1 MGRAAGPRR
10 KGGLLFHDSQD
21 QLESSESEQVGN
33 DAQKSPRP
41 GVQAGVGHGVE
52 PLEEVKGLL
61 GKGLEDT
68 VSWKLGK
75 GIMKRTP
82 LEQEGI
88 RSKAPVWAG
97 SRPLPQ
103 GEQPSN

>member
-1 MGRAAGPRR
+1 MRR
-10 KGGLLFHDSQD
+10 KGGLLFHYSQYM
-21 QLESSESEQVGN
+21 QG
-33 DAQKSPRP
+33 
-41 GVQAGVGHGVE
+41 GVGHGAE

-88 RSKAPVWAG
+88 RSKAPFWAG
-97 SRPLPQ
+97 SRLLPQ
-103 GEQPSN
+103 GEQLSN